1 MLVGTLDLDRSAR
14 NTSVLMVTVLLV
26 VLVRVVLLLKFYD
39 ACRAHTRQRGS
50 LCACLRAGELSLCM
64 QAYHKRA

>member
-1 MLVGTLDLDRSAR
+1 M
-14 NTSVLMVTVLLV
+14 LMVTVLLV